1 VILFCYI
8 AACCSVLQCV
18 AVCCS
23 VLQCVAVCCSVLQA
37 LQDILENCVIRL
49 YCMILDSIIMFII
62 MSYVHYHVIHPWL
75 WRRKMQALRCR
86 RTATTH
92 CNVSAATHCNTPGA
106 GICQHATFLQQHTA
120 THCNVSGICEEY
132 VSIAL
137 RALHVYVNQLYDLIL
152 FV

>member
-1 VILFCYI
+1 MILLYDSRVNHIIRDFVLLHS
-8 AACCSVLQCV
+8 SVLQCV

-37 LQDILENCVIRL
+37 LQDILENCVNRL
-49 YCMILDSIIMFII
+49 YCMILDSIILFII
-62 MSYVHYHVIHPWL
+62 MLYVHYHVIHPWL

-106 GICQHATFLQQHTA
+106 GICQCVAVCCSVWQCVAVCCSVLQCVA
-120 THCNVSGICEEY
+120 VCCSV
-132 VSIAL
+132 
-137 RALHVYVNQLYDLIL
+137 
-152 FV
+152 